1 MIFLRGMSKLHVF
14 GTKGSWENKQG
25 SEPTK
30 SGFQSTMRAC
40 VDSECFEVFLPTSQN
55 GQMIQL
61 DMDLG
66 YQVWM

>member
-1 MIFLRGMSKLHVF
+1 MFL
-14 GTKGSWENKQG
+14 
-25 SEPTK
+25 EPKVVEKTNRAANLPK
-30 SGFQSTMRAC
+30 VVSNQQTRAC